1 MNEVRRRLLAALEQS
16 VVEHGLLNTTVAE
29 IVRRAATS
37 RRTFYEHFE
46 SKEACYLEFLG
57 EINNRL
63 GELITEAVGSTS
75 HPVEQIRQ
83 GVRAW
88 LIAAEANSAA
98 HVSLIRELPSL
109 GEPGRQLLRRN
120 HENLIG
126 VFQKLTDNPQLR
138 ELGVKPVTRDTAR
151 VILGG
156 LNELVISTVEDGGKP
171 TDVEHAAVDAVY
183 ALLGPR
189 AELPGLHLAGP
200 HLPDS
205 NATNREDSAWSR

>member
-1 MNEVRRRLLAALEQS
+1 VNEVRRRLLAALEQS
-16 VVEHGLLNTTVAE
+16 VVEHGLLNTTVSE

-46 SKEACYLEFLG
+46 SKEACSLEFLG
-57 EINNRL
+57 EFNKHL
-63 GELITEAVGSTS
+63 GELITQAVDPTA

-83 GVRAW
+83 GVLAW
-88 LIAAEANSAA
+88 LTAAEANSAV
-98 HVSLIRELPSL
+98 HVSFIRELPSL
-109 GEPGRQLLRRN
+109 GEPGRKLLRRN

-126 VFQKLTDNPQLR
+126 VFQRLTDNPQLR
-138 ELGVKPVTRDTAR
+138 ALGVTPVTKETAR

-171 TDVEHAAVDAVY
+171 TDVEPAAVDAVY

-189 AELPGLHLAGP
+189 TTLPSRDLSGRDLSGP
-200 HLPDS
+200 
-205 NATNREDSAWSR
+205 EDSAWSR